1 MVNYLRKSKKNKPN
15 KEKRIKKSIKPK
27 ALFHFFH
34 LIRGK
39 ILITFTILMAII
51 ISMQILSYINITN
64 LENNLR
70 EFAEENLQQQM
81 HINSLASDIAK
92 LSSHEQTYLITG
104 DEKFLQLYEETKER
118 IHTNLTSVEASF
130 RNQDEELKIV
140 GLIQQFYANYLSYS
154 KSTIEVRQKYGYENA
169 AKLFAN
175 SGSQNFK
182 GYIDE
187 NTGKL
192 IQILEQRNEK
202 TISDLEQF
210 AFASKIMISALT
222 GVAVILT
229 ISLGYILSKSI
240 RRNTK
245 KINESILDIA
255 QAGGDLTRRVN
266 VKTKDEFSLIAN
278 STNVLIESISALVKR
293 VSNLA
298 DNVSGSSQELM
309 ALADENARTIDFI
322 ADSTMNIASDS
333 SEILNSIGS
342 AGNEMQNL
350 EQSMHIL
357 DEKAR
362 EVQQAASEMKDA
374 AHQGSRSVNHSANV
388 MLEIEETMATTSD
401 TVEKLGERSKNITS
415 IISTITAIAE
425 QTNLLAL
432 NAAIEAA
439 RAGEHGRGFAVVAAE
454 VRKLAEQSQKAA
466 KEVSAIVG
474 SIQTEVNSIIEQNHT
489 GVEKVI
495 RGVEVTNETT
505 NSLQNIL
512 LQTEKTSDILT
523 QMVTQIEQTL
533 NNSHSVTTSFVHV
546 AAIADNTA
554 ANTERSAAAASQGS
568 ASMEEINAS
577 AVELASQADHL
588 RSVVNEFKI

>member
-1 MVNYLRKSKKNKPN
+1 MNYLRKSKKNKPN

-118 IHTNLTSVEASF
+118 IHTNITSVEASF

-466 KEVSAIVG
+466 KEVSAIIG

>member
-1 MVNYLRKSKKNKPN
+1 MNYLRKSKKNKPN

-278 STNVLIESISALVKR
+278 STNILIESISALVKR

-362 EVQQAASEMKDA
+362 EVQQAASEMKNA

>member
-1 MVNYLRKSKKNKPN
+1 MNYLRKSKKNKPN

>member
-1 MVNYLRKSKKNKPN
+1 VVNYLRKSKKNKPN